1 MQSLRWWHL
10 AVWGMVAVL
19 SALVFVEGLSTIRT
33 VGALV
38 SVLLVG
44 AAWSTFGFRAV
55 SGRRFVVPFVVTVIV
70 LSALATGFSTSMAT
84 IQGIAFP
91 LIWTV
96 LNRRR
101 DAILANVAFAAS
113 VGVGM
118 FVGTGGNLSSLALAV
133 FTEGISL
140 AFSLALGLWI
150 TSIAE
155 QSYERQRLIE
165 ALEAAQSKLANLSRD
180 AGAAGERER
189 LALEIHDTIA
199 QDLAGLVL
207 TAQRGMRELH
217 DGNLAA
223 TEAQLGILEE
233 NARNALAETR
243 SLVASGAAVG
253 ADGGL
258 ATALRRLGERFE
270 RETGIIV
277 TLATDDTASL
287 DRDAEVVLL
296 RCAQEALANVRKHS
310 AAAAASVVLKVS
322 DGEIELCISDD
333 GTGFDTSAESTGFG
347 LDGMRERL
355 GLVHGTFAV
364 AASPGGGTTVIASL
378 PSGHEVTT

>member
-1 MQSLRWWHL
+1 MQSSRWWHV
-10 AVWGMVAVL
+10 AVWGTVAVL
-19 SALVFVEGLSTIRT
+19 SALVFVEALPTTRT

-38 SVLLVG
+38 SVLLFGV
-44 AAWSTFGFRAV
+44 AWSTFGFRAV

-70 LSALATGFSTSMAT
+70 LSALATGFSSSMAT
-84 IQGIAFP
+84 IQCVAFP
-91 LIWTV
+91 LIWSV
-96 LNRRR
+96 LDRRR
-101 DAILANVAFAAS
+101 DAIIANVALAVS
-113 VGVGM
+113 VGLGM
-118 FVGTGGNLSSLALAV
+118 FVGNGADAFSLTLAAII
-133 FTEGISL
+133 EGISL
-140 AFSLALGLWI
+140 AFSLSLGLWI
-150 TSIAE
+150 TSIAD
-155 QSYERQRLIE
+155 QSFERQRLIE
-165 ALEAAQSKLANLSRD
+165 QLEAAQSKLANLSRD
-180 AGAAGERER
+180 AGAASERER

-258 ATALRRLGERFE
+258 STALRRLGERFE
-270 RETGIIV
+270 RETAILV
-277 TLATDDTASL
+277 TVAADDSVAL

-322 DGEIELCISDD
+322 DDEIELSISDD

-364 AASPGGGTTVIASL
+364 AASPGGGTTVTASL
-378 PSGHEVTT
+378 PTGHEVTA

>member
-1 MQSLRWWHL
+1 
-10 AVWGMVAVL
+10 MVAVL
-19 SALVFVEGLSTIRT
+19 SALVFVEGLSTTRT

-38 SVLLVG
+38 SVLLFG
-44 AAWSTFGFRAV
+44 AAWSTLGFRAV
-55 SGRRFVVPFVVTVIV
+55 SRRRFVVPFVVTVIV
-70 LSALATGFSTSMAT
+70 LSALATGFDTSMAT
-84 IQGIAFP
+84 IQGVAFP

-96 LNRRR
+96 LDRRR
-101 DAILANVAFAAS
+101 DAILANIAFATS

-118 FVGTGGNLSSLALAV
+118 FIGTGANLTSLALAA

-155 QSYERQRLIE
+155 QSFERQRLIE
-165 ALEAAQSKLANLSRD
+165 ALEAAQSKLANLNRD
-180 AGAAGERER
+180 AGAASERER

-207 TAQRGMRELH
+207 TAQRGMRELR

-223 TEAQLGILEE
+223 TETQLGILEE

-296 RCAQEALANVRKHS
+296 RCAQEALANARKHS
-310 AAAAASVVLKVS
+310 AAAAVSVVLKVS
-322 DGEIELCISDD
+322 NGEIELSVSDD
-333 GTGFDTSAESTGFG
+333 GTGFDTSAESSGFG
-347 LDGMRERL
+347 LGGMRERL

-364 AASPGGGTTVIASL
+364 AASPGGGTTVTASL
-378 PSGHEVTT
+378 PASHEVTA